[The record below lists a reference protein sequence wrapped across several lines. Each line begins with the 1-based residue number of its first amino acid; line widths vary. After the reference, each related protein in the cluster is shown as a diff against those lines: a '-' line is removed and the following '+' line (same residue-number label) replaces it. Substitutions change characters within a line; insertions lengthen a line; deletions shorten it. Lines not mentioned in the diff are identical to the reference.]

1 MAESLSI
8 SLLQTP
14 DRRSTSQIASHLGES
29 ELSVSRALESSIAT
43 VLSGMAAKSQ
53 DSNALGKVLDLLPGT
68 LKDVSWSHI
77 ASVLTNTA
85 SPGIAAGNH
94 IMSELFS
101 SSGTKVARALGCQTG
116 LAPEKASTLLAI
128 SAPMV
133 VSFLSRKMR
142 NEGMNTSGLARLLHR
157 ESSNIHRILPVEVTE
172 PFWPRSMA
180 ASDSPVIAQAVK
192 RESSFPTWIPVLAIL
207 AAGLAVLWRRA

>member
-1 MAESLSI
+1 MAESLST

-29 ELSVSRALESSIAT
+29 ESSVSRALESSIAA

-53 DSNALGKVLDLLPGT
+53 DSALGKVLDLLPGT
-68 LKDVSWSHI
+68 LEDVSWSQI
-77 ASVLTNTA
+77 ASVFTNTA
-85 SPGIAAGNH
+85 SPVIAAGKH
-94 IMSELFS
+94 ITSELFS
-101 SSGTKVARALGCQTG
+101 PSDTKVARALGRQSG

-128 SAPMV
+128 SALTV

-142 NEGMNTSGLARLLHR
+142 NEGMNISGLARLLHR
-157 ESSNIHRILPVEVTE
+157 ESSNIHRMLPVEVAE
-172 PFWPRSMA
+172 SFWPRSMA
-180 ASDSPVIAQAVK
+180 ASDSPVIAQAVR